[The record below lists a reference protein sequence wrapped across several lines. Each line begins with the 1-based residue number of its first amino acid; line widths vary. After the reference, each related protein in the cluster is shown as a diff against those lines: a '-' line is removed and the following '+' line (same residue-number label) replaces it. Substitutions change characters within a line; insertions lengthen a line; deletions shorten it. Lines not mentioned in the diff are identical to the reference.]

1 MTVKYRPQACE
12 RRRPD
17 LGQAAGLLAV
27 AGVLLVGNLGFL
39 VWYRGTAR
47 DRREALEQRRAA
59 LEKQLQT
66 KEQEAKKLAADVE
79 RLSEVRLALDK
90 FYGQSVGVSRET
102 LAGFVDELH
111 AILKRVGVSPAQ
123 IGYATS
129 PVKDPPI
136 SQMLISF
143 NFKGDYGKFKRLLEA
158 IQTDRK
164 WTAIRDIGLARDEDV
179 PGRAGAHVARD
190 LLLRRREPGPPAPR
204 AAWREGRRDE
214 DPSPAPARRAL
225 HPGPL

>member
-1 MTVKYRPQACE
+1 MKSDAGRIWAK
-12 RRRPD
+12 R
-17 LGQAAGLLAV
+17 AGLLAV
-27 AGVLLVGNLGFL
+27 AGVLLLANLGFF

-79 RLSEVRLALDK
+79 RLTEVRLALDK

-111 AILKRVGVSPAQ
+111 TILKKVGVAPSQ
-123 IGYATS
+123 IGYSTS

-136 SQMLISF
+136 SQMLVSF

-158 IQTDRK
+158 IQMDRK
-164 WTAIRDIGLARDEDV
+164 WIAIRDIGLARDEEV
-179 PGRAGAHVARD
+179 PGGVQVHMALVTYFSGEEAQTPR
-190 LLLRRREPGPPAPR
+190 LPR
-204 AAWREGRRDE
+204 AAL
-214 DPSPAPARRAL
+214 ARKTAR
-225 HPGPL
+225 

>member
-1 MTVKYRPQACE
+1 MTNDGGRIWAKR
-12 RRRPD
+12 
-17 LGQAAGLLAV
+17 AGLLAA
-27 AGVLLVGNLGFL
+27 AGVLLLGNLGFF

-47 DRREALEQRRAA
+47 DRRAALELRRAA

-66 KEQEAKKLAADVE
+66 KEQEANKLASDVE

-111 AILKRVGVSPAQ
+111 TILKRVGVSPAQ

-129 PVKDPPI
+129 SLKDPPI
-136 SQMLISF
+136 TQMVISF

-164 WTAIRDIGLARDEDV
+164 WIAIRDIGLARDEDA
-179 PGRAGAHVARD
+179 PGSVQVHISLVTYFSGEEAVTPR
-190 LLLRRREPGPPAPR
+190 APR
-204 AAWREGRRDE
+204 AAL
-214 DPSPAPARRAL
+214 ARRTAR
-225 HPGPL
+225 

>member
-1 MTVKYRPQACE
+1 MKSDAGRIWAK
-12 RRRPD
+12 R
-17 LGQAAGLLAV
+17 AGLLAV
-27 AGVLLVGNLGFL
+27 AGVLLVGNLGFF

-66 KEQEAKKLAADVE
+66 KEQEAKKLGADVE

-111 AILKRVGVSPAQ
+111 TILKRVAVSPAQ

-129 PVKDPPI
+129 NLKDPPI
-136 SQMLISF
+136 SQMIISF

-164 WTAIRDIGLARDEDV
+164 WIAIRDIGLSRDEEV
-179 PGRAGAHVARD
+179 PGGVLVNMSLVTYFSGAENQNA
-190 LLLRRREPGPPAPR
+190 PAPR
-204 AAWREGRRDE
+204 AAL
-214 DPSPAPARRAL
+214 ARRTAR
-225 HPGPL
+225 

>member
-1 MTVKYRPQACE
+1 
-12 RRRPD
+12 
-17 LGQAAGLLAV
+17 V
-27 AGVLLVGNLGFL
+27 AGVLLLGNLGFF

-111 AILKRVGVSPAQ
+111 TILKRVGVSPAQ

-129 PVKDPPI
+129 PLKDPPI
-136 SQMLISF
+136 TQMLISF

-164 WTAIRDIGLARDEDV
+164 WIAIRDIGLARDEEV
-179 PGRAGAHVARD
+179 PGGVMVNMSLVTYFSGEENQSPR
-190 LLLRRREPGPPAPR
+190 APR
-204 AAWREGRRDE
+204 AALATRT
-214 DPSPAPARRAL
+214 AR
-225 HPGPL
+225 

>member
-1 MTVKYRPQACE
+1 MTNDAGRIWAKR
-12 RRRPD
+12 
-17 LGQAAGLLAV
+17 AGLLAV
-27 AGVLLVGNLGFL
+27 AGVILLGNLGFF

-47 DRREALEQRRAA
+47 DRREALEHRRAA

-111 AILKRVGVSPAQ
+111 TILKRVGVAPAQ
-123 IGYATS
+123 IGYSTT

-158 IQTDRK
+158 IQLDRK
-164 WTAIRDIGLARDEDV
+164 WIAIRDIGLARDEEV
-179 PGRAGAHVARD
+179 PGGVQVHLSLVTYFSGEEAQTPRV
-190 LLLRRREPGPPAPR
+190 PR
-204 AAWREGRRDE
+204 AAL
-214 DPSPAPARRAL
+214 ARRTAR
-225 HPGPL
+225 

>member
-1 MTVKYRPQACE
+1 MKSDAGRIWT
-12 RRRPD
+12 RR
-17 LGQAAGLLAV
+17 AGLLAA
-27 AGVLLVGNLGFL
+27 AGVLLLANLGFF

-59 LEKQLQT
+59 LEKQLQA
-66 KEQEAKKLAADVE
+66 KEQEAKKLAGDAA

-111 AILKRVGVSPAQ
+111 TILKKVGVSPSQ

-129 PVKDPPI
+129 PLKDPPI
-136 SQMLISF
+136 TQMLITF

-164 WTAIRDIGLARDEDV
+164 WIAIRDIGLARDEEV
-179 PGRAGAHVARD
+179 PGGVLVHMSLVTYFSAEETPSPR
-190 LLLRRREPGPPAPR
+190 APR
-204 AAWREGRRDE
+204 AALAKRT
-214 DPSPAPARRAL
+214 AR
-225 HPGPL
+225 

>member
-1 MTVKYRPQACE
+1 MKSDAGRIWAK
-12 RRRPD
+12 R
-17 LGQAAGLLAV
+17 AGLLAV
-27 AGVLLVGNLGFL
+27 AGVLLLANLGFF

-66 KEQEAKKLAADVE
+66 KEQEAKKLAGDVE

-111 AILKRVGVSPAQ
+111 TILKRVGVSPAQ

-129 PVKDPPI
+129 PLKDPPI
-136 SQMLISF
+136 TQMIISF

-164 WTAIRDIGLARDEDV
+164 WMAIRDVGLARDEEV
-179 PGRAGAHVARD
+179 PGGVLVHMSLVTYFSAEENQG
-190 LLLRRREPGPPAPR
+190 PR
-204 AAWREGRRDE
+204 ALGAALTRRT
-214 DPSPAPARRAL
+214 AR
-225 HPGPL
+225 

>member
-1 MTVKYRPQACE
+1 MKSDAGRIWAK
-12 RRRPD
+12 R
-17 LGQAAGLLAV
+17 AGLLAV
-27 AGVLLVGNLGFL
+27 AGVLLLANLGFF

-47 DRREALEQRRAA
+47 DRREALEHRRAT

-66 KEQEAKKLAADVE
+66 REQEAKKLAADVE

-111 AILKRVGVSPAQ
+111 TILKRVGVAPSQ

-129 PVKDPPI
+129 PLKDPPI

-164 WTAIRDIGLARDEDV
+164 WIAIRDIGLARDEEV
-179 PGRAGAHVARD
+179 PGGVLVHMSLVTYFSGEENQSPRV
-190 LLLRRREPGPPAPR
+190 PR
-204 AAWREGRRDE
+204 AAL
-214 DPSPAPARRAL
+214 ARRTAR
-225 HPGPL
+225 